1 MADLNIA
8 TLSGDYAVISEA
20 AVEDFRG
27 SLHGESLRPGDE
39 GYDTA
44 RRIWNAMID
53 KRPALIARC
62 SGTADVINS
71 VNFAREHGLLISV
84 RGGGHNFPGNSV
96 CNDGLMIDLSRM
108 TGVRVDPAA
117 KTVRAQGG
125 TKWGAFDH
133 ETQAFGLAAP
143 GGTDLDTGIAGLT
156 LGGGIGW
163 LSGSYGLSCDNLISA
178 DVVTAD
184 GRSLTASAD
193 KNPDLFWA
201 LRGGGGNF
209 GVVTS
214 LEYRLHPVG
223 PMVLAGLLVYPFD
236 KVREFFALVNELTAN
251 IPDEMNI
258 ITFLTTLPDGGGKAC
273 TILLCY
279 HGAIEEGERVIR
291 PLREF
296 GPPLSDNV
304 RPRTYTEAQTLA
316 LAPQGRL
323 NYLKSH
329 FMKQV
334 SDDAVDITLDYFD
347 RVTSPL
353 STIFF
358 QYLGN
363 ATRRV
368 PAGKTAFGHRDAL
381 CEWGVNAVFLDPGE
395 SEVHVRWAR
404 DFASAFLPFSS
415 GAYVN
420 QVGTEAEEGAEAIR
434 AAFGDNFQRLE
445 ALKQKYDPVNLF
457 SHNQNIRP
465 RILAPEGSGAGIPR
479 TDERRGAS
487 R

>member
-8 TLSGDYAVISEA
+8 TLSGEYAVISEA
-20 AVEDFRG
+20 EVEDFRG
-27 SLHGESLRPGDE
+27 SLHGESLLPGDD
-39 GYDTA
+39 GYDGA
-44 RRIWNAMID
+44 RQIWNAMVD

-71 VNFAREHGLLISV
+71 VNFAKENGLLISV

-117 KTVRAQGG
+117 RTVRAQGG

-143 GGTDLDTGIAGLT
+143 GGTDVDTGIAGLT

-163 LSGSYGLSCDNLISA
+163 LSGSYGLSCDNLVSA

-184 GRSLTASAD
+184 GRSFTASAD
-193 KNPDLFWA
+193 ENPDLLWG

-223 PMVLAGLLVYPFD
+223 PKVLAGFLVYPFG
-236 KVREFFALVNELTAN
+236 KVKEFFAVVNELTDTM
-251 IPDEMNI
+251 PDELNL
-258 ITFLTTLPDGGGKAC
+258 ITFLTNLPDGGGKAC

-279 HGAIEEGERVIR
+279 SGPIEEGERVIR

-296 GPPLSDNV
+296 GPPLSDSV
-304 RPRTYTEAQTLA
+304 RPMPYTEAQKLA
-316 LAPQGRL
+316 VAPPGRQ

-329 FMKQV
+329 FIKQV
-334 SDDAVDITLDYFD
+334 SDDVVDIALDNFE
-347 RVTSPL
+347 RITSPL
-353 STIFF
+353 SSILF

-363 ATRRV
+363 ASQRV
-368 PAGKTAFGHRDAL
+368 PASETAFGHRGAL
-381 CEWGVNAVFLDPGE
+381 CEWATNAVFLDPGE
-395 SEVHVRWAR
+395 SEVHVRWVR
-404 DFASAFLPFSS
+404 EYASEMLPFSS
-415 GAYVN
+415 GAYIN
-420 QVGTEAEEGAEAIR
+420 QVGTEAEEGEEAIQ
-434 AAFGDNFQRLE
+434 AAFGDNFQSLA
-445 ALKQKYDPVNLF
+445 ALKQKYDPTNLF

-465 RILAPEGSGAGIPR
+465 RI
-479 TDERRGAS
+479 
-487 R
+487 